1 MRGHRKNQNKSDI
14 GEIIQGLHKSGS
26 TLAATSK
33 CLKVPR
39 SCVQI
44 ILHKNTENVQPSSSL
59 RKDVGSLS
67 KRRMRVRWQGLKE
80 EALTQKK
87 TPTFIKAKLIS
98 GHKSCVV
105 MKVELLKRKMRI
117 SQAWE
122 HHASCVKWWG
132 YFSELQK
139 IKNIIRKCWR
149 DTLRHQPGNVNWG
162 KGRPSDWTTT
172 VSMTSKGLFY
182 KSHHKHLRWIVMV
195 NFWFELY
202 LATQNPC
209 FNEPHLLLKH
219 VIFFSP
225 SFVNVSDD
233 WCEIW
238 MFVTAF
244 TFLCSGCGPG
254 GGEIGG
260 GSALS
265 EGAAPRSSWSEVLL
279 LL

>member
-1 MRGHRKNQNKSDI
+1 MPEG
-14 GEIIQGLHKSGS
+14 
-26 TLAATSK
+26 ATVMCSNNPTQK
-33 CLKVPR
+33 HWECPA
-39 SCVQI
+39 I
-44 ILHKNTENVQPSSSL
+44 ILVEEGRGFFVQKTNACAVA
-59 RKDVGSLS
+59 RAE
-67 KRRMRVRWQGLKE
+67 RRGPYS
-80 EALTQKK
+80 KK

-139 IKNIIRKCWR
+139 IKNIRKCWR